1 MRLLAFVCSF
11 IAGALVTLQIGSNAK
26 LKEALGGPLPAVIAS
41 SSLGVALLVAAMLV
55 MQVPWPSA
63 GRLTAAPLAAWLGGI
78 FGAVYAI
85 VTVILARHVGAATLI
100 ALLVTGQLLCSV
112 VVDHFGVLGF
122 EPRPATL
129 WRVAGC
135 GLMVGGFFLIWRF

>member
-1 MRLLAFVCSF
+1 MRFLAFVLAF
-11 IAGALVTLQIGSNAK
+11 VAGALVTLQIGSNAK
-26 LKEALGGPLPAVIAS
+26 LKEALGGPLPAIIAS
-41 SSLGVALLVAAMLV
+41 SSLGVALLVVAMV
-55 MQVPWPSA
+55 VIQVPWPSV
-63 GRLTAAPLAAWLGGI
+63 GKLTAAPLSAWLGGI

-85 VTVILARHVGAATLI
+85 VTVILAKHVGAATLI

-122 EPRPATL
+122 EIRPATL

-135 GLMVGGFFLIWRF
+135 GLMVGGFFLIWKF

>member
-1 MRLLAFVCSF
+1 MQVLAFVASF
-11 IAGALVTLQIGSNAK
+11 VAGALVTLQIGSNAK
-26 LKEALGGPLPAVIAS
+26 LKEALGGPLPAIIAS
-41 SSLGVALLVAAMLV
+41 SSLGVALLVVAMLV
-55 MQVPWPSA
+55 IQVPWPSP
-63 GRLTAAPLAAWLGGI
+63 GRLNAAPLSAWLGGI

-122 EPRPATL
+122 EIRPATL

-135 GLMVGGFFLIWRF
+135 GLMVGGFFLIWKF